1 MNTEREDLNKVYYP
15 LHMKAFEIY
24 FMFQGHTFEAESGW
38 YNGHYSKDG
47 NGEYTQDYFPI
58 PVIGVKGICDI
69 EIGLEKVT
77 VSAKLK
83 REKALS
89 YSFER
94 IKVPFEAYG
103 VEDYL
108 ADYYNSGMSFEE
120 LRKNIRECGEKE
132 IGFSFLFDWETDK
145 ERLFEFVKFLR
156 REGFYY

>member
-1 MNTEREDLNKVYYP
+1 M
-15 LHMKAFEIY
+15 
-24 FMFQGHTFEAESGW
+24 
-38 YNGHYSKDG
+38 
-47 NGEYTQDYFPI
+47 
-58 PVIGVKGICDI
+58 
-69 EIGLEKVT
+69 
-77 VSAKLK
+77 SAKLK

-89 YSFER
+89 YSFEK
-94 IKVPFEAYG
+94 IKIPFEAYG

-132 IGFSFLFDWETDK
+132 IGFSFLFDWDTDK